1 MKGIV
6 LSGGRGTRLYP
17 ATKAVSKQL
26 IPLYDKPMVYYP
38 MSSLMLAGIREIL
51 VHPLAGVLSAFGIG
65 LANAGD
71 DTLQGGDGAD
81 VLDPGAGIA
90 QAALASVLVVRL
102 GHVHPAIVRQG
113 PASACLIGIEP
124 GQKALGG

>member
-38 MSSLMLAGIREIL
+38 LSTLMLAGIR
-51 VHPLAGVLSAFGIG
+51 
-65 LANAGD
+65 
-71 DTLQGGDGAD
+71 Q
-81 VLDPGAGIA
+81 
-90 QAALASVLVVRL
+90 VLVITT
-102 GHVHPAIVRQG
+102 P
-113 PASACLIGIEP
+113 
-124 GQKALGG
+124 